1 MREGDYL
8 RWRLDPVAFA
18 EDIGMRSDPWQ
29 VEMLRSRRE
38 RMLLNCSRQSGKFS
52 SVAVLALWRALCFPN
67 SLVLCLSPSLRQS
80 SELFNKVATYYAD
93 LGKPISTKEEQKLS
107 IRFENRSR
115 VVALPSNEATV
126 RGFSKVDLCLID
138 EAARVPARL
147 YHSVTPMLATS
158 KRSRMILLSTPAGQE
173 GNFFAAW
180 TRGGRRWERYQGTA
194 DMVPRI
200 SEEFLAFER
209 AELPKSVY
217 EQEYECK
224 FVAPANSYFVPEH
237 VDQLLEPLGKN
248 MELLDLGGGLK
259 V

>member
-1 MREGDYL
+1 MREGHL
-8 RWRLDPVAFA
+8 LQWKLDPVRFA
-18 EDIGMRSDPWQ
+18 ESIGMHPDPWQ
-29 VEMLRSRRE
+29 ADMLRSRSPRL
-38 RMLLNCSRQSGKFS
+38 LLNCCRQSGKS
-52 SVAVLALWRALCFPN
+52 SAVGVLALWRALCFSN

-138 EAARVPARL
+138 EAARVSARL

-158 KRSRMILLSTPAGQE
+158 KGGRMILLSTPNGQQGQFYE
-173 GNFFAAW
+173 AW
-180 TRGGRRWERYQGTA
+180 TRGGDRWERFEVPA
-194 DMVPRI
+194 SEVPRI

-209 AELPKSVY
+209 AELPRSVY
-217 EQEYECK
+217 EQEYECR

-237 VDQLLEPLGKN
+237 VDALLEPLSPG